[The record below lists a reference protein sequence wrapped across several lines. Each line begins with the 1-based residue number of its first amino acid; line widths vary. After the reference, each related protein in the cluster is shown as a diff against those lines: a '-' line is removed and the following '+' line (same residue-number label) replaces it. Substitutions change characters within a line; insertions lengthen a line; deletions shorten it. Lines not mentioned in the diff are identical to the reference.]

1 MAERREQVDVE
12 DYMEEDRDYEMR
24 QMERR
29 QMLFRE
35 EVISWGDLGGDG
47 RGSGGSEVFGCGGG

>member
-35 EVISWGDLGGDG
+35 EVISWGDLGGD
-47 RGSGGSEVFGCGGG
+47 